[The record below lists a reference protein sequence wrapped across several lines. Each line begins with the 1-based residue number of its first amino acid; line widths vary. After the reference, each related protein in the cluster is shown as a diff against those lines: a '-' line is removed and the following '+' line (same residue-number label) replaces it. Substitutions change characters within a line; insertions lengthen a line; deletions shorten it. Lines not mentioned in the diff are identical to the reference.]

1 MKKYLFLSY
10 LLQIC
15 ASQLFAQSLS
25 ETVKGNNY
33 FAFDFYQEIAKA
45 DRENIICSPFS
56 ISNAVAIA
64 YAGAKGNTAAEIA
77 SVFYFAQSGEA
88 LHANFQ
94 QINEKIEK
102 SQSEYTSL
110 KMVNRL
116 WFTEKFTPK
125 EDFLTL
131 CQKYYKGGTQSI
143 DFENF
148 ELARTTMN
156 DWASKETKQ
165 KINNLLPEGSIVPLT
180 RLVVM
185 NAVYFKGDWQKAF
198 NASQTEQQNF
208 YTEDE
213 ISQSVPFMAQKNSFR
228 YLQQDSLQVLELPY
242 KGGKY
247 AMLVFLPYK
256 KMPFAQ
262 FESTFTAKNY
272 YKWLNLLTL
281 QKVNVLLPKFT
292 ISPEKGYEL
301 KKSLQN
307 MGLKEAFLGNA
318 DFSGAFDMDTPVS
331 LANVFHKG
339 FIAVDETGT
348 EAAASTAV
356 VVQGRSGSDAPYFHA
371 DHPFIYLIKDMQN
384 GNIIFMGRVTNFK

>member
-15 ASQLFAQSLS
+15 APQLFAQSLS

-33 FAFDFYQEIAKA
+33 FAFDFYQEISKL

-77 SVFYFAQSGEA
+77 SVFYFAQSGDA

-125 EDFLTL
+125 EDFLNL

-148 ELARTTMN
+148 ALARTTMN
-156 DWASKETKQ
+156 NWARKETKQ

-198 NASQTEQQNF
+198 DATQTEQKDF
-208 YTEDE
+208 YTENE
-213 ISQSVPFMAQKNSFR
+213 ITQSVPFMAQKNSFR
-228 YLQQDSLQVLELPY
+228 YLKQDSLQVLELPY

-247 AMLVFLPYK
+247 AMLVFLPNK
-256 KMPFAQ
+256 EIPFTQ
-262 FESTFTAKNY
+262 FENNFTAKNY
-272 YKWLNLLTL
+272 YKWLNLLTQ
-281 QKVNVLLPKFT
+281 QKVNVVLPKFT

-301 KKSLQN
+301 KESLKN
-307 MGLKEAFLGNA
+307 MGIKEAFLGTA
-318 DFSGAFDMDTPVS
+318 DFSGAFNMDTPVS

-356 VVQGRSGSDAPYFHA
+356 VMQGRSGSESPYFYA
-371 DHPFIYLIKDMQN
+371 NHPFIYLIKDIQN
-384 GNIIFMGRVTNFK
+384 GNIIFMGRVTNLK